1 MESNIERKGFLRR
14 REPRLALGRL
24 DREILDISRVK
35 SQIQSQS
42 HRETPAL
49 SSKMKSAF
57 EYYLSSSSSSPSTVH
72 SLPILLHLRHRWVRN
87 SIDLEIDTSP
97 CTINSAPMAMTRL
110 GLPERLPGSFC
121 GLHLGYELPTT
132 NLPLLS
138 RKSARFNCIVNL
150 NILRL
155 N

>member
-97 CTINSAPMAMTRL
+97 CTIN
-110 GLPERLPGSFC
+110 
-121 GLHLGYELPTT
+121 
-132 NLPLLS
+132 
-138 RKSARFNCIVNL
+138 
-150 NILRL
+150 
-155 N
+155 